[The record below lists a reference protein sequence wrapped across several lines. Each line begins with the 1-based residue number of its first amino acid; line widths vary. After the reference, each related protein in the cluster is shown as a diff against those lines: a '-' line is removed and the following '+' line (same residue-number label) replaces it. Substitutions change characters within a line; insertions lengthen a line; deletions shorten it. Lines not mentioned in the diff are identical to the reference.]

1 MEVGIDMVFRNA
13 QYLHFNM
20 PQNDASPK
28 VAITLPANQL
38 LPNHLPLGN
47 NSGFMMLKRHE

>member
-47 NSGFMMLKRHE
+47 SSGFMMLKRHE